1 MAIIKY
7 TPLTYNKDYEY
18 PLSGQLLGGFLGVAS
33 TIWVPL
39 YFMYSLIR
47 APGVKLREVM
57 NEFSAHLSHSFDITL
72 LRFLFQKWQN
82 AIAPQMAKSLQLREA
97 QMETEYPCDEMVN
110 LAAKELPATIEA

>member
-1 MAIIKY
+1 MHLEQALLLVAIIKY

-47 APGVKLREVM
+47 APGVKLREVIHKCV
-57 NEFSAHLSHSFDITL
+57 EIHSQHHSTYDISFRSGKMRLL
-72 LRFLFQKWQN
+72 LRWPN
-82 AIAPQMAKSLQLREA
+82 PYS
-97 QMETEYPCDEMVN
+97 
-110 LAAKELPATIEA
+110 

>member
-1 MAIIKY
+1 MAVIKY

-39 YFMYSLIR
+39 YFMYALIR

-57 NEFSAHLSHSFDITL
+57 NRADG
-72 LRFLFQKWQN
+72 
-82 AIAPQMAKSLQLREA
+82 KSQVRQCLGFRTA
-97 QMETEYPCDEMVN
+97 DFWSP
-110 LAAKELPATIEA
+110 

>member
-47 APGVKLREVM
+47 APGVKLREV
-57 NEFSAHLSHSFDITL
+57 LT
-72 LRFLFQKWQN
+72 R
-82 AIAPQMAKSLQLREA
+82 
-97 QMETEYPCDEMVN
+97 
-110 LAAKELPATIEA
+110 

>member
-1 MAIIKY
+1 MHLVQALLLVAIIKY

-47 APGVKLREVM
+47 APGVKLREVCVCI
-57 NEFSAHLSHSFDITL
+57 SASGSTVNITL
-72 LRFLFQKWQN
+72 RMISLSEV
-82 AIAPQMAKSLQLREA
+82 AK
-97 QMETEYPCDEMVN
+97 CDCSPDGQI
-110 LAAKELPATIEA
+110 LAVERGADGDGVPL

>member
-57 NEFSAHLSHSFDITL
+57 NEFLAKLSHSTL
-72 LRFLFQKWQN
+72 LHYDFSFRNGKMQLLHKWPN
-82 AIAPQMAKSLQLREA
+82 PYS
-97 QMETEYPCDEMVN
+97 
-110 LAAKELPATIEA
+110 

>member
-1 MAIIKY
+1 MAVIKY

-39 YFMYSLIR
+39 YFMYALIR

-57 NEFSAHLSHSFDITL
+57 HRAD
-72 LRFLFQKWQN
+72 R
-82 AIAPQMAKSLQLREA
+82 KSQVRQCLGFP
-97 QMETEYPCDEMVN
+97 YS
-110 LAAKELPATIEA
+110 

>member
-57 NEFSAHLSHSFDITL
+57 TNERVPRQAFTFDITL
-72 LRFLFQKWQN
+72 L
-82 AIAPQMAKSLQLREA
+82 
-97 QMETEYPCDEMVN
+97 
-110 LAAKELPATIEA
+110 